1 MKVIY
6 EPKGRA
12 KEYAE
17 LAVNLYNGCSHG
29 CEYCYA
35 PQVMHKTKE
44 DFFSNVTPRKDI
56 IKKLVDDV
64 REMKN
69 TGDKREVLMCFSCD
83 PYQELEVSEWLTRS
97 AIHAFISHDTN
108 FAILTKGGKR
118 SERDF
123 DLLAEHPDLCRYG
136 VTLVFSS
143 DDDSLKYEP
152 NAAPTSERIEVLRKA
167 HDMGIPTWVSF
178 EPVWYASD
186 FVCLLKQVRDI
197 ADEVRIGK
205 LNYHPH
211 AKEINWK
218 EFKNE
223 AVKWCEKY
231 GINYKLKNDL
241 NVL

>member
-12 KEYAE
+12 KEYAD

-44 DFFSNVTPRKDI
+44 DFFGSPAPRKNIISLLKQDI
-56 IKKLVDDV
+56 K
-64 REMKN
+64 EMVVS
-69 TGDKREVLMCFSCD
+69 GDEREVLLCFSCD
-83 PYQELEVSEWLTRS
+83 PYQPIDCEYGLTRDAVRLFS
-97 AIHAFISHDTN
+97 EHD
-108 FAILTKGGKR
+108 IKYSVLTKGGKR

-123 DLLAEHPDLCRYG
+123 DLMEWSSDLCRYG
-136 VTLVFSS
+136 TTLVFSNDEHS
-143 DDDSLKYEP
+143 MKYEP
-152 NAAPTSERIEVLRKA
+152 KAAPTSERIDSLRIA
-167 HDMGIPTWVSF
+167 HEMGIPTWVSF
-178 EPVWYASD
+178 EPVWNPAD
-186 FVCLLKQVRDI
+186 FFWLLGAVSEL

-218 EFKNE
+218 QFKVD
-223 AVKWCEKY
+223 AVNICEKY

-241 NVL
+241 AIL